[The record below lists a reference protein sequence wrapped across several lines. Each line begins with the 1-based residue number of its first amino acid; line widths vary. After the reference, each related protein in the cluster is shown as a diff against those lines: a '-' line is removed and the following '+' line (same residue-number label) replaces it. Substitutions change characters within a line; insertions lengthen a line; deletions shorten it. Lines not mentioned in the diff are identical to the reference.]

1 MAQLC
6 QKKMKIE
13 IFYARKL
20 YNSRVS
26 VQSSVV
32 DYARRLGRKLIV
44 DYEGQ
49 RMLVHNLE
57 AYECD
62 GQSFLARHTDK
73 YIKAGNTYKL
83 YDYIWDPVKQKEEEP
98 EISLNGRM
106 MMLKAWKEMQANKKG
121 KQLTLGGS
129 ESSPPFTT

>member
-1 MAQLC
+1 
-6 QKKMKIE
+6 MKTE

-20 YNSRVS
+20 YQGRVS

-32 DYARRLGRKLIV
+32 SYCQRLGRKLIV

-73 YIKAGNTYKL
+73 YIKAGKTYKL
-83 YDYIWDPVKQKEEEP
+83 YDYIWAPIEEKHQEQGQVFTFDN
-98 EISLNGRM
+98 ETHIKRM
-106 MMLKAWKEMQANKKG
+106 LAIKK
-121 KQLTLGGS
+121 TLGL
-129 ESSPPFTT
+129 

>member
-1 MAQLC
+1 
-6 QKKMKIE
+6 MKTE

-20 YNSRVS
+20 YNGRVS

-49 RMLVHNLE
+49 RMLVHNLD

-62 GQSFLARHTDK
+62 NQSFLAHHTDK
-73 YIKAGNTYKL
+73 YIKAGKQYKL

-98 EISLNGRM
+98 QIELGGRLL
-106 MMLKAWKEMQANKKG
+106 MLKAWKEMQAKKR
-121 KQLTLGGS
+121 LTANR
-129 ESSPPFTT
+129 